1 MYSNSNIEVSI
12 ELEIE
17 NEKKQIINLDMLLEI
32 LGNPTR
38 RAILSKLAK
47 VPHSAPELASSLGIS
62 RQAVHSQLNHLETN
76 GIIESVDD
84 PNARGDRYRIKSNL
98 SIRIDITPD
107 YYNIKYTSSFAG
119 KQFESIDFRDM
130 NCSINYSKL
139 NAPDDK
145 IKYLGD
151 EIRKIEKNLMD
162 LEVDRKELLNQKECL
177 ILEIKTLMR
186 GQFKEKLE
194 KMLKSKYTDIKDKSL
209 RESLNL
215 TEEILFTMFFN
226 PERYFERFN
235 INNLMDD
242 LFFGDMDR
250 FERNRRFGSIRPL
263 LEDLSRLMGF
273 LREDDNDWFFDF

>member
-1 MYSNSNIEVSI
+1 M
-12 ELEIE
+12 EIE
-17 NEKKQIINLDMLLEI
+17 NENKQIINLDILLEI

-38 RAILSKLAK
+38 RAILAKLAK

-62 RQAVHSQLNHLETN
+62 RQAVHSQLNQLEGN

-84 PNARGDRYRIKSNL
+84 PYARGDRYRIKSNI

-107 YYNIKYTSSFAG
+107 YYNIKYTSSLAER
-119 KQFESIDFRDM
+119 QFESIDFKDM
-130 NCSINYSKL
+130 NCSMDYSKL
-139 NAPDDK
+139 KAPDDK

-151 EIRKIEKNLMD
+151 EIRKIEKNIID
-162 LEVDRKELLNQKECL
+162 LEGNRKELLNQKECL
-177 ILEIKTLMR
+177 ILEIKNLMR
-186 GQFKEKLE
+186 GQFKVKLE
-194 KMLKSKYTDIKDKSL
+194 NLLKSKYTDIKDKSL

-226 PERYFERFN
+226 PERYFQRFN
-235 INNLMDD
+235 IDNLMDD

-250 FERNRRFGSIRPL
+250 FERNRRFGSIKPL

-273 LREDDNDWFFDF
+273 LREDDDDWFFDF